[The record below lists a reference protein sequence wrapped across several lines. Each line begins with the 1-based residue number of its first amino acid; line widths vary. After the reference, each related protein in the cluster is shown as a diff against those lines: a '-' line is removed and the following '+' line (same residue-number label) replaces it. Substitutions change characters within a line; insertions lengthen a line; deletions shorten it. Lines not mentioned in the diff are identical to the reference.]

1 MPSEDTVE
9 EVKRMSLTADGKSAV
24 FDVPSK
30 LAQVAF
36 SYCIHIHIYIQ
47 NHIHIH
53 ICLPFIH
60 PFVHLFLF
68 PLFVCSLNMCLPL
81 GVSYVQS

>member
-30 LAQVAF
+30 LAQVSPRHFLA
-36 SYCIHIHIYIQ
+36 Y
-47 NHIHIH
+47 
-53 ICLPFIH
+53 
-60 PFVHLFLF
+60 VLFFEGARMLSVYTR
-68 PLFVCSLNMCLPL
+68 PRMNIPHNMADMPHGVDFL
-81 GVSYVQS
+81 GFLHVKQT